1 MYTKRIVKPSNSKI
15 SSDHPQQI
23 KPKIIV
29 NRTNSN
35 KENKIQK
42 QVINIPPQK
51 NYSLSAET
59 VKKILLAFY
68 PEDKSLFDIILSP
81 INKSTFLYD
90 LDKYYS
96 KLEEF
101 SNTDPFN
108 KYYGVQSSKKIINKK
123 NQSSIDLN
131 KENTDI
137 IFSLVDQ
144 LLASFGPKLNLNT
157 IKGNINQI
165 YKCHNLNRINFI
177 SNKKKMAR
185 VNILLIFMLSVL
197 GLEY

>member
-1 MYTKRIVKPSNSKI
+1 MYTKKLVKSSNSKI
-15 SSDHPQQI
+15 SSEHIPQI

-42 QVINIPPQK
+42 QINIPPQSIDNNNNK

-108 KYYGVQSSKKIINKK
+108 KYYGVQSSKKIINRKI
-123 NQSSIDLN
+123 QSSIDLN

-144 LLASFGPKLNLNT
+144 LLASFGPKLHLNT

-165 YKCHNLNRINFI
+165 YKCHIYP
-177 SNKKKMAR
+177 K
-185 VNILLIFMLSVL
+185 
-197 GLEY
+197 